1 MSSVVVEQPN
11 PMGVNAWPSTPTWS
25 AGAAIVREDGNPIAE
40 SAIESSDRRNDG
52 AIDIVAIGE
61 ALVEFNQTGAAS
73 GGMYLQGFGGDT
85 SNALIAA
92 VRQGATGS
100 YFTRLGDDEF
110 GRMCLQLW
118 RDEGVDARDV
128 LIDATAPTGIY
139 FVRHGQDGH
148 TFSYLRAGSAA
159 SLMKPSDVPT
169 QLIERARFLHVS
181 GISQA
186 ISASATDT
194 VFHAIRIATGA
205 GVKVAYDPNLRL
217 KLWPLDRARAI
228 ISATIPLV
236 DYFLPG
242 LDDVR
247 LVSGLDDPASIL
259 DWCDRQGAKNV
270 VLKLGREGSIVSDAG
285 RRVRISAFP
294 VDAVDATGAGDCFDG
309 SFLARLAAGD
319 DPPSA
324 ARWASAAAALTTT
337 GYGAVAPL
345 PTAAQVSRFMQT
357 ASGRAGT
364 VPG

>member
-1 MSSVVVEQPN
+1 MADP
-11 PMGVNAWPSTPTWS
+11 
-25 AGAAIVREDGNPIAE
+25 AIA
-40 SAIESSDRRNDG
+40 SDHRRNDG
-52 AIDIVAIGE
+52 MIDIVAIGE
-61 ALVEFNQTGAAS
+61 ALVEFNQTGEGS
-73 GGMYLQGFGGDT
+73 GRTYLQGFGGDT

-118 RDEGVDARDV
+118 RDEGVDAREV
-128 LIDATAPTGIY
+128 LIDATAATGIY
-139 FVRHGQDGH
+139 FVRHGKEGH
-148 TFSYLRAGSAA
+148 TFTYLRTGSAA
-159 SLMKPSDVPT
+159 SLVQPSDVPA
-169 QLIERARFLHVS
+169 QLMARARFLHVS

-194 VFHAIRIATGA
+194 VFHAIRVAKAA

-217 KLWPLDRARAI
+217 KLWPLDRARAV

-236 DYFLPG
+236 DYFLPS

-247 LVSGLDDPASIL
+247 LVSELDDPTSIL
-259 DWCDRQGAKNV
+259 DWCHRQGARNV
-270 VLKLGREGSIVSDAG
+270 VLKLGREGSIVSDG
-285 RRVRISAFP
+285 DRRTPIAAFP

-319 DPPSA
+319 EPVSA

-345 PTAAQVSRFMQT
+345 PTAADVARFMES
-357 ASGRAGT
+357 ASSHVGNVSG
-364 VPG
+364 